1 MSDVVLVEDDPDLQV
16 LTSMLLESHGHVTRA
31 FSSGQPALQA
41 CFVEPPEVVLLDW
54 MLPEMTGIEIL
65 RELRANPTTAHVPVV
80 MVTAQDRPENIA
92 TAFDNGAFRIVDR
105 KKDILITSGG
115 KNIAPAAVENALR
128 CSPYISEV
136 IVFGDQRKY
145 ISALIEIDFENV
157 AQRARQQA

>member
-92 TAFDNGAFRIVDR
+92 TAFDNGASDFVR
-105 KKDILITSGG
+105 KPFTGQHLLS
-115 KNIAPAAVENALR
+115 AVERQLG
-128 CSPYISEV
+128 SHQVP
-136 IVFGDQRKY
+136 
-145 ISALIEIDFENV
+145 
-157 AQRARQQA
+157 AQAHRRTA